1 VADAAKQA
9 REQECGKVGDK
20 CRRRQDAEAAALA
33 ALTKAQENK
42 AATERFDQIETEL
55 KRLRSQKGETT
66 VATIDPVLG
75 HVARPVTHAASPTID
90 AVPAPT
96 KAVEA
101 PAIEVPVSLLPKPRL
116 VAQEKARTKG
126 VALYLAERLQ
136 PKPGARVEL
145 EECQFDY
152 AASGLRPL
160 TTKEFVESLQHFCS
174 ACRIKTRVIGDKVY
188 LLDVQLAPMR
198 GREAS

>member
-1 VADAAKQA
+1 VKTL
-9 REQECGKVGDK
+9 
-20 CRRRQDAEAAALA
+20 LA
-33 ALTKAQENK
+33 AIIGAWADLLTAWQKTVFAVVYDTCLI
-42 AATERFDQIETEL
+42 AVMIGIE
-55 KRLRSQKGETT
+55 
-66 VATIDPVLG
+66 VLG

-136 PKPGARVEL
+136 PKRGARVEL
-145 EECQFDY
+145 EECQVDY

-174 ACRIKTRVIGDKVY
+174 ACRIKTRVIGDEVY
-188 LLDVQLAPMR
+188 LLDVQLAPLR